1 MATIHPKPQKIMNQK
16 YVIYRI
22 LIVWDNGM
30 RKSFDKKYYTND
42 LRTARNQYKKMYN
55 AQRVFLSYHEI
66 GE

>member
-1 MATIHPKPQKIMNQK
+1 MNQK